1 MSKQMHHS
9 KEEEKKEYEEQAA
22 LVYIGKTEKIK
33 TTQFGYRLENIAN
46 T

>member
-1 MSKQMHHS
+1 MHHS

>member
-9 KEEEKKEYEEQAA
+9 KEEEKKYEEQAA
-22 LVYIGKTEKIK
+22 LVYIENIEKIK